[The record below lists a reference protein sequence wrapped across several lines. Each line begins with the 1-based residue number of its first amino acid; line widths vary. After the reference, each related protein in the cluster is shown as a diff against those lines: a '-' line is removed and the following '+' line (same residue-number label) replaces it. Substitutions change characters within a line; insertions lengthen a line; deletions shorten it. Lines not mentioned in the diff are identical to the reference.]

1 MGAMLWPVLSIILRQ
16 YGIQLGY
23 EETLPVW
30 ALLSLSATCFLLDIA
45 TLLACSQDSQ
55 IVLVLVTVA
64 HVPLYVSMFAA
75 NLNKNLWVLT
85 RLLVF
90 VCALRVCALTCYVL
104 LSCCFYIFSV
114 QLDLYFQD
122 MQQEYI
128 CMWGTLQN

>member
-1 MGAMLWPVLSIILRQ
+1 MLWPVLSIILRQ

-23 EETLPVW
+23 EESLPVW

-55 IVLVLVTVA
+55 IVLVLVTIA

-85 RLLVF
+85 RLMVF
-90 VCALRVCALTCYVL
+90 LCALRVRSLTQY
-104 LSCCFYIFSV
+104 LSI
-114 QLDLYFQD
+114 L
-122 MQQEYI
+122 
-128 CMWGTLQN
+128 

>member
-1 MGAMLWPVLSIILRQ
+1 MLWPVLSIILRQ
-16 YGIQLGY
+16 FGIQLGY

-90 VCALRVCALTCYVL
+90 VCALRVRELLEFLSSNFFLICTHLSAL
-104 LSCCFYIFSV
+104 CCH
-114 QLDLYFQD
+114 
-122 MQQEYI
+122 
-128 CMWGTLQN
+128 

>member
-1 MGAMLWPVLSIILRQ
+1 MCVDHKSVNSNRKSSFAAGVDMGAMLWPVLSIILRQ
-16 YGIQLGY
+16 YDIHFGY
-23 EETLPVW
+23 EETLPIW

-75 NLNKNLWVLT
+75 NMTKNLWVIT

-90 VCALRVCALTCYVL
+90 VCALRVCH
-104 LSCCFYIFSV
+104 LSSNAFHVCTS
-114 QLDLYFQD
+114 
-122 MQQEYI
+122 
-128 CMWGTLQN
+128 

>member
-16 YGIQLGY
+16 FGIQLGY

-90 VCALRVCALTCYVL
+90 VCALRVRELLEFLSSNFFLICTHLSAL
-104 LSCCFYIFSV
+104 CCH
-114 QLDLYFQD
+114 
-122 MQQEYI
+122 
-128 CMWGTLQN
+128 